1 MAIGQRRSPV
11 RVRIISA
18 TVECAGPADQRQASA
33 DDGDASLKQRCCPAF
48 AGKEVQFFPG
58 HVVGRD
64 ARWAAPGT

>member
-18 TVECAGPADQRQASA
+18 TGECAGPADQRQASA
-33 DDGDASLKQRCCPAF
+33 DDGGASLKQRRRPAF
-48 AGKEVQFFPG
+48 AGEGLQLFPG

-64 ARWAAPGT
+64 ARWAAPCT